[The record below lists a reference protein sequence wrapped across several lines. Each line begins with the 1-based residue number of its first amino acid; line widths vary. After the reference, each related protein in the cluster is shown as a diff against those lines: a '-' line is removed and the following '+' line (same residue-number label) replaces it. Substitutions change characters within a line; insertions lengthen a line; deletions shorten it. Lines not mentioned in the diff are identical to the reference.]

1 VQLTAARAMIAPPQL
16 TATVRRWQATVRAVA
31 SAKGKIMRR
40 IAVAVFLS
48 ACWALVPADASA
60 CTCVSSSTAPSRSEL
75 TRQVLQELSE
85 ALAVFV
91 GEPIASNQLALRFR
105 VRSVW
110 KGEVGP
116 ELVMSSGAEVTMDGL
131 ISSSSCN
138 FSFRAGET
146 YVVFASGTTPTRMR
160 ARSCTFTS
168 QIEHSQILGVLDD
181 IASRRTPSPSVAA
194 AQVVAVVGSVRSPG
208 LVAWRE
214 GLTVADA
221 IQLAGGAIPPI
232 RQEFVGLVS
241 KVRRVRHVIEDY
253 EAFLTTRLLPDDQ
266 LFVAGPMRV
275 DTKTNR

>member
-1 VQLTAARAMIAPPQL
+1 
-16 TATVRRWQATVRAVA
+16 
-31 SAKGKIMRR
+31 MRR
-40 IAVAVFLS
+40 ISIAVFLC
-48 ACWALVPADASA
+48 ACWTLVPADASA

-75 TRQVLQELSE
+75 TRQVRQELSE

-91 GEPIASNQLALRFR
+91 GEPIASNQLTVRFR

-116 ELVMSSGAEVTMDGL
+116 ELVMSSGAEVTADGA
-131 ISSSSCN
+131 ISWSTCN
-138 FSFRAGET
+138 FTFRAGET
-146 YVVFASGTTPTRMR
+146 YVVFATGSNPTRMR

-168 QIEHSQILGVLDD
+168 QIEHSQILSALDA
-181 IASRRTPSPSVAA
+181 ITPRRTPSPSVAA

-221 IQLAGGAIPPI
+221 IQLAGGAIPPV

-241 KVRRVRHVIEDY
+241 KVRRVRHVIEDH
-253 EAFLTTRLLPDDQ
+253 EALLTTLLLPDDQ

-275 DTKTNR
+275 ETKTHR